1 MIPNR
6 RINNRSRL
14 SAFPCTPIG
23 ETHRE
28 IYLFAATRSVVALEA
43 HLRQQHFRR
52 TEAGEAALEEVEADE
67 GGEGEEPLRNE
78 DRAAV
83 DAEGEGEQDEKAGH
97 DAHDAFDGHD

>member
-1 MIPNR
+1 MIPNWE
-6 RINNRSRL
+6 INNGLRIPV
-14 SAFPCTPIG
+14 FPCAPIG

-28 IYLFAATRSVVALEA
+28 RCLSAATRSVAAFEA
-43 HLRQQHFRR
+43 HLRQQLFRR
-52 TEAGEAALEEVEADE
+52 ADAGEAALEEVEADE
-67 GGEGEEPLRNE
+67 GGERQEPLRNE